1 MAAQLIFSSP
11 MPGWRSVVEWR
22 GWGSGA
28 GPGTP
33 WSRVV
38 SCSEYP
44 YGGGELG
51 RATTQ
56 LESARARSIINES
69 LMLSILSGLAS
80 EA

>member
-11 MPGWRSVVEWR
+11 MPGWRSEVEWR

-28 GPGTP
+28 GPGRP

-51 RATTQ
+51 RAPAQ
-56 LESARARSIINES
+56 LESATARSIIES